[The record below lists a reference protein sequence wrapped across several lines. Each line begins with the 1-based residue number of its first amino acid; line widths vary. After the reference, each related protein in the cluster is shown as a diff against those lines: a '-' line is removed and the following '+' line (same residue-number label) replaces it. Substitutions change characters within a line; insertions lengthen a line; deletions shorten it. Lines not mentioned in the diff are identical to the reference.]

1 MGNGKIL
8 IVEDELLIGENLKRS
23 LLKNGYEVTSVAV
36 TGEEAISMAER
47 NKPDLVLMDI
57 KLKGNMD
64 GIEAAGN
71 IRKRFEIPVVFLTA
85 HSDIDTFEKAKKT
98 EPFGYVIK
106 PFEDRQLYLT
116 IETALYKDR
125 MEKERKKLLKEI
137 KVLRGFLPI
146 CSHCKK
152 IRNDTGYWEQIEEY
166 IRSHS
171 EAVFSH
177 GICPDCL
184 KKYYSDLFDKE

>member
-23 LLKNGYEVTSVAV
+23 LLKNGYEVPSIAF
-36 TGEEAISMAER
+36 TGDEAISMAER

-85 HSDIDTFEKAKKT
+85 HSNIDTFEKAKKT

-125 MEKERKKLLKEI
+125 MEKERKKLLEEI

-152 IRNDTGYWEQIEEY
+152 IRNDTGYWEQIEDY
-166 IRSHS
+166 IHNHS

>member
-23 LLKNGYEVTSVAV
+23 LLKNGYEVPSIAF
-36 TGEEAISMAER
+36 TGDEAISMAER

-57 KLKGNMD
+57 KLKGDMD
-64 GIEAAGN
+64 GVEAAGN

-98 EPFGYVIK
+98 EPFGYVLK

-116 IETALYKDR
+116 I
-125 MEKERKKLLKEI
+125 
-137 KVLRGFLPI
+137 
-146 CSHCKK
+146 
-152 IRNDTGYWEQIEEY
+152 
-166 IRSHS
+166 
-171 EAVFSH
+171 
-177 GICPDCL
+177 
-184 KKYYSDLFDKE
+184 

>member
-23 LLKNGYEVTSVAV
+23 LLKNGYEVPSIAF
-36 TGEEAISMAER
+36 TGEEAISMTER

-57 KLKGNMD
+57 KLKGDMD
-64 GIEAAGN
+64 GIEAAVN

-85 HSDIDTFEKAKKT
+85 HSDFDTFEKAIKT
-98 EPFGYVIK
+98 EPFGYVLK
-106 PFEDRQLYLT
+106 PFEDRQLYLM

-125 MEKERKKLLKEI
+125 MEKERKKLLEEI
-137 KVLRGFLPI
+137 KVLKGLLPI

-152 IRNDTGYWEQIEEY
+152 IRNDTGYWEQIEDY

>member
-1 MGNGKIL
+1 
-8 IVEDELLIGENLKRS
+8 
-23 LLKNGYEVTSVAV
+23 
-36 TGEEAISMAER
+36 
-47 NKPDLVLMDI
+47 
-57 KLKGNMD
+57 
-64 GIEAAGN
+64 
-71 IRKRFEIPVVFLTA
+71 VFLTA

-98 EPFGYVIK
+98 EPFGYVLK

-116 IETALYKDR
+116 IETTLYKDR
-125 MEKERKKLLKEI
+125 MEKERKKLLEEI
-137 KVLRGFLPI
+137 KVLRGLLPI

-152 IRNDTGYWEQIEEY
+152 IRNDTGYWEQIEDY

>member
-23 LLKNGYEVTSVAV
+23 LLKNGYEVPSIAF
-36 TGEEAISMAER
+36 TGEEAISMTER

-57 KLKGNMD
+57 KLKGDMD
-64 GIEAAGN
+64 GIEAAVN

-85 HSDIDTFEKAKKT
+85 HSDFDTFEKAKKT
-98 EPFGYVIK
+98 EPFGYVLK

-125 MEKERKKLLKEI
+125 MEKERKKLLEEI
-137 KVLRGFLPI
+137 KVLRGLLPI

-152 IRNDTGYWEQIEEY
+152 IRNDTGYWEQIEDY